1 MKVNDYVRT
10 TNGYIGKIFNI
21 NEYREPTLKY
31 GILTNYIDMVDT
43 HFIGEEDIAKS
54 SPNIEDLI
62 EVGDIIK
69 YHQVQNNYVKTNILY
84 KAINNER
91 KLIELEYDIT
101 HNKKSIISILTKEQF
116 ERCEYKI

>member
-54 SPNIEDLI
+54 SPNIIDLI
-62 EVGDIIK
+62 EVCDYVNGCEVLDKYNYDNCDSHLIVNGNGFNVIMVADIKEI
-69 YHQVQNNYVKTNILY
+69 V
-84 KAINNER
+84 
-91 KLIELEYDIT
+91 
-101 HNKKSIISILTKEQF
+101 TKEQF